1 MKCENLKK
9 IGVKIAIVRLDVGPQ
24 SRLPE
29 VCVGAIEHLFQSYY
43 PTRFAGN
50 AKLNRGIH
58 NMCETM
64 LKTTS
69 KVTTI

>member
-1 MKCENLKK
+1 MKK

-50 AKLNRGIH
+50 AKLNRAIH
-58 NMCETM
+58 NKHKKMFEF
-64 LKTTS
+64 
-69 KVTTI
+69 